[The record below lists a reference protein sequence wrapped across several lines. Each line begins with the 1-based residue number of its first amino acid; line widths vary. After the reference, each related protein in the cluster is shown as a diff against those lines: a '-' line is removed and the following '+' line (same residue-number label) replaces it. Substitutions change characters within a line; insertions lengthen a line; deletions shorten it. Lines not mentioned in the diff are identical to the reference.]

1 LYFVLTFSS
10 DVQTQVVEEILH
22 DPADDG
28 IAMSFV
34 GAFDQSLLAEQGYM
48 RVQMEYPSP

>member
-22 DPADDG
+22 DPADDE

-34 GAFDQSLLAEQGYM
+34 GAFDQFLSEEQEYM
-48 RVQMEYPSP
+48 RVQMGYPSQ